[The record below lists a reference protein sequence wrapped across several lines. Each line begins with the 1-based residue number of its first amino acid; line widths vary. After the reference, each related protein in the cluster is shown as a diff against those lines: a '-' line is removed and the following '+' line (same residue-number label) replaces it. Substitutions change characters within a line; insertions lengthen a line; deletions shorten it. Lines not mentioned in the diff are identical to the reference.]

1 MKKQG
6 QRRLRCDKRDEG
18 IFSRKVSKPAECQK
32 GGKHIKIQD
41 VLSCVN
47 GCGKLKSEKI
57 LVSIALIINIFS
69 KVEIRFL

>member
-18 IFSRKVSKPAECQK
+18 IFSRKVSKPAECWK

-41 VLSCVN
+41 A
-47 GCGKLKSEKI
+47 GFPWWCGG
-57 LVSIALIINIFS
+57 
-69 KVEIRFL
+69 